1 MNKSELITAIASKA
15 NTTQA
20 EAGRVL
26 NAFLETVTEVL
37 QKGESLVLVGFGSFD
52 VKDRAARQARNLQTG
67 KPMTIPAKKAPVFK
81 AGKTLKDTV
90 NTSGKKTKKK

>member
-26 NAFLETVTEVL
+26 NALLETVTETL
-37 QKGESLVLVGFGSFD
+37 QKGE
-52 VKDRAARQARNLQTG
+52 
-67 KPMTIPAKKAPVFK
+67 
-81 AGKTLKDTV
+81 
-90 NTSGKKTKKK
+90 